1 MKKRFSDIALVLVA
15 VAAIAFTGCKKKD
28 NSPKIEGQWVVVGD
42 SKLYDI
48 STTNPGYLIIG
59 TRNSYLSEKYKL
71 SADHYFYS
79 ESDPGNIAPIQ
90 IRKTSN
96 TSGEIIPSSYLM
108 GKMTYTDLKKNS
120 VKLQLFYSSGD
131 IKKTIEL
138 IKVSSKLILVD
149 VDKLEK

>member
-15 VAAIAFTGCKKKD
+15 VAAIAFTGCKD
-28 NSPKIEGQWVVVGD
+28 NNPKIEGQWVVVGD

-48 STTNPGYLIIG
+48 STTKPGYLIIG

-90 IRKTSN
+90 IFKESKF
-96 TSGEIIPSSYLM
+96 SGKITPSSKSM
-108 GKMTYTDLKKNS
+108 GVFTYKDLTEKS
-120 VKLQLFYSSGD
+120 VTLYYYYSGLLQD
-131 IKKTIEL
+131 KIEL
-138 IKVSSKLILVD
+138 IKVSSKLIPVD

>member
-1 MKKRFSDIALVLVA
+1 MRV
-15 VAAIAFTGCKKKD
+15 
-28 NSPKIEGQWVVVGD
+28 NVVVGD

-48 STTNPGYLIIG
+48 STTKPGYLIIG
-59 TRNSYLSEKYKL
+59 NSNSYLSEKHKL

-79 ESDPGNIAPIQ
+79 ESDPGSIAPIQ

-120 VKLQLFYSSGD
+120 VKLKLFYFSGD

-138 IKVSSKLILVD
+138 IKVSSKLIPVD

>member
-1 MKKRFSDIALVLVA
+1 MKKRFSNIALVLVA
-15 VAAIAFTGCKKKD
+15 VAAIAFTGCKD
-28 NSPKIEGQWVVVGD
+28 NNPKIEGQWVVVGD

-48 STTNPGYLIIG
+48 STTKPGYLIIG
-59 TRNSYLSEKYKL
+59 NSNSYLSEKHKL

-79 ESDPGNIAPIQ
+79 ESDPGSIAPIQ

-120 VKLQLFYSSGD
+120 VRLKLFYFSGD
-131 IKKTIEL
+131 IKITIEL
-138 IKVSSKLILVD
+138 IKVSSKLIPVD

>member
-1 MKKRFSDIALVLVA
+1 MKKRFSNIALVLVA

-28 NSPKIEGQWVVVGD
+28 DSPKIEGQWVVVGD

-48 STTNPGYLIIG
+48 STTKPGYLIIG

-79 ESDPGNIAPIQ
+79 ESDPGSIAPIQ
-90 IRKTSN
+90 IFKESKF
-96 TSGEIIPSSYLM
+96 SGKITPSSKSM
-108 GKMTYTDLKKNS
+108 GVFTYKDLTEKS
-120 VKLQLFYSSGD
+120 VILYYYYSGLLQD
-131 IKKTIEL
+131 KIEL
-138 IKVSSKLILVD
+138 IKVSSKLIPVD